1 MTDGAHDHQSPGPQ
15 CGCPH
20 TAGFGDGGGIA
31 IWLPGRVLTGGRAA
45 AIKAAAAAS
54 QIPADCNPEV
64 YDEGFWSFAGA
75 WAGQFGLTGPVGI
88 VQASEVPGAG

>member
-1 MTDGAHDHQSPGPQ
+1 MALTITNDLVRSADA
-15 CGCPH
+15 PH
-20 TAGFGDGGGIA
+20 TAGFGDGGGIM

-45 AIKAAAAAS
+45 AIEASGAAS

-64 YDEGFWSFAGA
+64 YDEGFWSRVDA
-75 WAGQFGLTGPVGI
+75 WAGQLGLTGPVGI